1 MSVDDPRWR
10 KVLSFIKWFE
20 ASKDARDANEFLR
33 QWAEYTATLEAIA
46 ADPAVSSKERAAAQE
61 ILDELAA
68 AARAHT
74 ANAIR
79 RVVELAGDNG
89 SIAPDVRAD
98 AKRLLADIT
107 ERLPPASDKVQ

>member
-1 MSVDDPRWR
+1 MSADDPRRR
-10 KVLSFIKWFE
+10 KVLSFIEWFE
-20 ASKDARDANEFLR
+20 ARKDARDADEFLR
-33 QWAEYTATLEAIA
+33 QWSEYTTALEAIA
-46 ADPAVSSKERAAAQE
+46 ADPAVSPKERIAAQE
-61 ILDELAA
+61 ILDELAV

-79 RVVELAGDNG
+79 RVVELAADND